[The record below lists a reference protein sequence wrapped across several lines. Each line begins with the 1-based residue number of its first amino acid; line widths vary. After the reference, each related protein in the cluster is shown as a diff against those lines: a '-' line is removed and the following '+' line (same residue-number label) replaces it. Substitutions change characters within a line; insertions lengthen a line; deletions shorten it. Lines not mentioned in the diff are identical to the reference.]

1 MVETFLCIF
10 NCGRPGAP
18 PQPSA
23 SKSTDIHQP
32 YDKMVQESSTHF
44 TLHETNTTSRAV
56 TTESIQRQLPS
67 APPAPSEQQLSR
79 SGGEIRKRQQ
89 YLVNENYENNLGGS
103 GNAPPVKGGQ
113 TSVPPYNA
121 NAPSSNVKHNQSS
134 RISKSASS
142 NPAQTLPLEASVI
155 PQKQHRNNVNNVE
168 TRKNGNNL
176 IASSGPYKN
185 LEDNNLYNNSLV
197 QNQTQQKQ
205 TNSRNQQ
212 PQYQSWSSK
221 HAGPYDK
228 EETLETK
235 NPTHKHRS
243 NPRHEIPDDTSKY
256 EHPLS
261 NEASNNPTKGN
272 NVDPKTGTEENEG
285 SAYWSAT
292 TGKADLIVHDSSRN
306 VKSDKSSR
314 IKNEN
319 QNVHKSSSHHQTTTK
334 NKDKTDCEYNNPH
347 HHQHKHKDHHHHA
360 SRNKSAGGGSKS
372 YYDYNSS
379 SNNKNLVGNNNY
391 NTTSANV
398 SDSKYNNSGVNNN
411 VTGDNCN
418 SDHRHRSRTHHAV
431 AEPSNKRSSKKIS
444 SAMVPQHYY
453 LSNTPDT
460 PPPLPSCPPPPLDT
474 PPPVTKSNTNQS
486 HFSYN
491 VYNPTPSNFSSS
503 YKSSTSHNYQSNH
516 PSSLDNRNKL
526 NNSVHGDNNTVSNSS
541 RSGGQ
546 QNKKFQ
552 DNEKPISPQHSSKHN
567 LSNLKSFSDA
577 GNIFSKS
584 NPESS
589 TAAGLAPSNNV
600 ESSETKLRKIS
611 TTAVISSEST
621 SSSTV
626 TNLQLDSSAKT
637 SQDTKSAPNKS
648 TGAIPKKKKTLE
660 SFPVSTTT
668 AVPGIKPSTTTSTK
682 SVTSSTNQNHL
693 DEIVSFPLDD
703 SISSSNVV
711 ERLNTSLNVNRTNL
725 PHNLVKDSHNPS
737 SSSFDGGSSSKHMT
751 TKNSQRHYVQ

>member
-10 NCGRPGAP
+10 NCGRPVAP
-18 PQPSA
+18 PPPSA

-44 TLHETNTTSRAV
+44 TLHETTTSRAV

-67 APPAPSEQQLSR
+67 APPAPSEQQQHQK
-79 SGGEIRKRQQ
+79 SGGELRKRQ
-89 YLVNENYENNLGGS
+89 YLVNENYENIGGS

-113 TSVPPYNA
+113 ISVPPYHA
-121 NAPSSNVKHNQSS
+121 NAPSSNVKHNQNIS
-134 RISKSASS
+134 RISKSASNS
-142 NPAQTLPLEASVI
+142 NPAQTNSTLDASVVN
-155 PQKQHRNNVNNVE
+155 PQKQHRNGEPGNRNVV
-168 TRKNGNNL
+168 
-176 IASSGPYKN
+176 SGHKT
-185 LEDNNLYNNSLV
+185 LEDSLYNSLV
-197 QNQTQQKQ
+197 QNPQQKQ
-205 TNSRNQQ
+205 SNSSSRNQQ

-221 HAGPYDK
+221 NVGPLDN
-228 EETLETK
+228 EEESFETK

-243 NPRHEIPDDTSKY
+243 NPRHEPPGDTSKY

-261 NEASNNPTKGN
+261 NEASNNPTKGSCVN
-272 NVDPKTGTEENEG
+272 PTTGKVENEG

-314 IKNEN
+314 SKNDVQ
-319 QNVHKSSSHHQTTTK
+319 QNVHKSSSHHPTTK
-334 NKDKTDCEYNNPH
+334 SKDKTDGEYNNPH
-347 HHQHKHKDHHHHA
+347 HHHHQHKHRDHHHT
-360 SRNKSAGGGSKS
+360 SRNKSAGGGSKN

-379 SNNKNLVGNNNY
+379 SNNRNASAVGNNNY
-391 NTTSANV
+391 NITSANV

-418 SDHRHRSRTHHAV
+418 SDHRHRSRTTTHHAV
-431 AEPSNKRSSKKIS
+431 VEPHKRTSRKIS

-453 LSNTPDT
+453 LSNTPDI

-474 PPPVTKSNTNQS
+474 PPPTKSNTNQS

-491 VYNPTPSNFSSS
+491 VYNPNPTNFSST

-526 NNSVHGDNNTVSNSS
+526 NNSVHGDNNTVSSS

-546 QNKKFQ
+546 QNKKLQ
-552 DNEKPISPQHSSKHN
+552 DNEKPISPPLSKHN
-567 LSNLKSFSDA
+567 LSNLKYSDA
-577 GNIFSKS
+577 GSNFSKS

-589 TAAGLAPSNNV
+589 TAAAAGLAPSNV
-600 ESSETKLRKIS
+600 ESHENKLSKIS

-626 TNLQLDSSAKT
+626 TNLQLDPSTKT
-637 SQDTKSAPNKS
+637 SHDTKSAPNKS
-648 TGAIPKKKKTLE
+648 TGAIPKKKKALE
-660 SFPVSTTT
+660 SFPVPTTTT
-668 AVPGIKPSTTTSTK
+668 AVPGIKPSTTSTK

-711 ERLNTSLNVNRTNL
+711 GLNTSLSNRTNL
-725 PHNLVKDSHNPS
+725 PHNLMKDSNHPS
-737 SSSFDGGSSSKHMT
+737 SSSSYDGGSSSKHMT